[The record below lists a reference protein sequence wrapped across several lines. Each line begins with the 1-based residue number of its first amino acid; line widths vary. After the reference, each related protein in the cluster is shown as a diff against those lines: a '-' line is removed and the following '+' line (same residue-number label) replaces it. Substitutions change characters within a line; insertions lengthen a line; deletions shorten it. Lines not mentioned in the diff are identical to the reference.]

1 MMQLP
6 TFGNSVADSASDVSF
21 NRAALDGSCR
31 SISEPCGAFTSATAM
46 TKAPADTVGHAM
58 NSNQFEN
65 KCPPFSTDLDT
76 DDVHVAGPE
85 SSNKQSQQQ
94 EQVDS
99 ATGRSQSHAPTPA
112 KWQVWDFSPVLPA
125 GAPMTRSRTRP
136 ATNGRHLFRTM
147 VQPQH
152 AASKSGTVP
161 CGSATGGGR
170 LGVQPPRAAAA
181 SRFGSEPLC
190 AAAQLGSDPHCTTSA
205 HFCSEPP
212 GSVSG
217 SQPPTTVVGS
227 PPSPVSGSKSQA
239 FVRTTVKYGRYVGT
253 PPSPP
258 LHARG
263 TIGGGG
269 HVSDP
274 VGDLCRLSTATN
286 LSIGID
292 SSSSSNSN
300 SSGKEHQK
308 QTSPRLAVDIIQ
320 AIREKLGGGRC
331 GGPVEDFGAADIQER
346 RMTYKP
352 PRVEGRRRKPAS
364 VEVEERPTYRPP
376 RMTLDVRDV
385 VLKL

>member
-6 TFGNSVADSASDVSF
+6 TFGNSMADSASDVSV

-58 NSNQFEN
+58 NSNQLEN

-85 SSNKQSQQQ
+85 SSSKQSQQQ
-94 EQVDS
+94 EQVDI
-99 ATGRSQSHAPTPA
+99 ATGRSQSHAPTPP
-112 KWQVWDFSPVLPA
+112 KWQVWDLSPVLPA

-136 ATNGRHLFRTM
+136 ATNGRHLFRTV
-147 VQPQH
+147 VQAQH
-152 AASKSGTVP
+152 AASKSGAVP

-170 LGVQPPRAAAA
+170 LGVQPPRSAAA
-181 SRFGSEPLC
+181 SRSGSEPWC
-190 AAAQLGSDPHCTTSA
+190 AAAQLGSDPQCTTSA
-205 HFCSEPP
+205 RFRSEPP
-212 GSVSG
+212 GSVGG
-217 SQPPTTVVGS
+217 SQPPATVLGS
-227 PPSPVSGSKSQA
+227 PPSPVSGAKSQA
-239 FVRTTVKYGRYVGT
+239 FVGTTIKYGRYVGT

-258 LHARG
+258 LPSRG
-263 TIGGGG
+263 AIGGGG

-292 SSSSSNSN
+292 SSSSNSN

-308 QTSPRLAVDIIQ
+308 QTWPRLAVDIIQ
-320 AIREKLGGGRC
+320 AIRAKLGKGRC
-331 GGPVEDFGAADIQER
+331 GGPVADFGPEDIQER
-346 RMTYKP
+346 RITYKP
-352 PRVEGRRRKPAS
+352 PRAEGRRRKPSS
-364 VEVEERPTYRPP
+364 VEVEEKATYRPP

-385 VLKL
+385 DLEL